1 MPESPGLPLF
11 TAADVPNVRLI
22 GYRTPGDPADAGE
35 MPASAIAQAAAVG
48 AGEISESTGT
58 AYSAVAAD
66 FGATREFNNASVIT
80 LTIPADL
87 DVATNTVFEIHQTG
101 AGAVTI
107 AGASGVTVQS
117 RGEALT
123 TAGQY
128 AIAGIKRVAENVYR
142 VTGDVT
148 A

>member
-11 TAADVPNVRLI
+11 TVADVPNVRLI

-35 MPASAIAQAAAVG
+35 MPASAIAQAAALG
-48 AGEISESTGT
+48 AGEIGEETGT
-58 AYSAVAAD
+58 TYSAVAAD
-66 FGATREFNNASVIT
+66 FGATKEFNNALAIA
-80 LTIPADL
+80 LTIPVDL

-101 AGAVTI
+101 AGPVTI

-117 RGEALT
+117 EGGKLT
-123 TAGQY
+123 TRGQY
-128 AIAGIKRVAENVYR
+128 AIAGIKRVAANVYR
-142 VTGDVT
+142 VTGNVT